1 MSATSQTTV
10 APNPGFWRIV
20 AQALRGEQY
29 DYTSH
34 SLNRAVLLLAVP
46 MVLEMI
52 MESLFAIVDVFWV
65 SRLGRDAIAV
75 IGLTE
80 SVMSLIYAVAIGI
93 SFAATAIVA
102 RRIGEQDPERAAQAA
117 GQIIVLGVTVA
128 AAMGMVLGFF
138 ADDVLRLMGAE
149 SSIIELGT
157 HYTRIMLGG
166 NMTVFMIFLI
176 NAVFRGAGDAVLAM
190 RTLWLANALNILLGP
205 CFIFGW
211 GPFPE
216 LGVTGAAVAT
226 NIGRGTGVLYQ
237 LWHLSGSHSRIR
249 VRLRHL
255 RPLLS
260 DLRIIISTAGN
271 GVAQL
276 FISTTS
282 WVGLFKIL
290 ATFGSAAL
298 AGYTIAIRIVIF
310 ALMPAWGLSNAGAT
324 LVGQNLGANKPD
336 RAEQSVRIATKF
348 NVLFLGIVGAVFV
361 ILATPLVSLFT
372 TDPEVLEH
380 GARALWIVSLAFPL
394 YAAGMCMEA
403 AFNGAGDTWT
413 PTRLN
418 FFCFWLGQ
426 VPLAWLLAHVFK
438 LGPIGVFIA
447 VPISFSVLALWSAA
461 LFKLGKWKEKKV

>member
-1 MSATSQTTV
+1 
-10 APNPGFWRIV
+10 
-20 AQALRGEQY
+20 
-29 DYTSH
+29 
-34 SLNRAVLLLAVP
+34 

-65 SRLGRDAIAV
+65 SRLGRDAVAV

-117 GQIIVLGVTVA
+117 GQIIILGVTVA
-128 AAMGMVLGFF
+128 AGMGLILGFF
-138 ADDVLRLMGAE
+138 AGDILRLMGADQ
-149 SSIIELGT
+149 SIVELGT
-157 HYTRIMLGG
+157 QYARIMLGG

-237 LWHLSGSHSRIR
+237 LWHLSGHHSRVR
-249 VRLRHL
+249 VRPRHL
-255 RPLLS
+255 MPIFT
-260 DLRIIISTAGN
+260 DLRTILGTAGN

-276 FISTTS
+276 FINTTS
-282 WVGLFKIL
+282 WIGLFKIL
-290 ATFGSAAL
+290 AMFGSAAL

-310 ALMPAWGLSNAGAT
+310 ALMPAWGLANAGAT
-324 LVGQNLGANKPD
+324 LVGQNLGAGKPD
-336 RAEQSVRIATKF
+336 RAEQSVKIATRF
-348 NVLFLGIVGAVFV
+348 NVLVLGLIGAVFV
-361 ILATPLVSLFT
+361 ILARPLVSLFT

-426 VPLAWLLAHVFK
+426 VPLAWVLARGFD
-438 LGPIGVFIA
+438 LGPLGVFIA
-447 VPISFSVLALWSAA
+447 VPISFSILALWSAA